1 MDLVVSDDSAIC
13 MLGEVLYVDK
23 ECLKQDS
30 TVKSM
35 FFGLYLYLLS
45 TAVVYTCWLWSYPNH
60 LDRDLV
66 SLCILVGVP
75 KMALARVQF
84 DFVSYSIGYV
94 QASIVWLTWPSQSS
108 A

>member
-1 MDLVVSDDSAIC
+1 

-30 TVKSM
+30 TAKSM

-45 TAVVYTCWLWSYPNH
+45 TAVVYICWLWLYPNH

-66 SLCILVGVP
+66 SLYILVGAP

-84 DFVSYSIGYV
+84 DLVSYSIGYV
-94 QASIVWLTWPSQSS
+94 QASIVWLTWPSQSP